1 MLSVK
6 DKAPEFVLEGYIKDE
21 IKTFKLNNYKNKW
34 VILFFYPLDFTFVCP
49 TEVKAL
55 SAKYEDFRNLGAEVF
70 GVSVDS
76 VHSHQSWSK
85 ELGELNFPL
94 LSDFHKR
101 ISHQFGVLDEE
112 AGHSMRATFII
123 DPEGNIRWLNVSS
136 DDVGRNIDELFRSLS
151 ALQTGKLCPAE
162 WNPGGK
168 TLN

>member
-1 MLSVK
+1 MLSVN
-6 DKAPEFVLEGYIKDE
+6 DKAPEFALEGYIKGE
-21 IKTFKLNNYKNKW
+21 IKTFKLANYKNKW

-55 SAKYEDFRNLGAEVF
+55 SAKQEDFKKLGAEIF
-70 GVSVDS
+70 GISVDS

-94 LSDFHKR
+94 LSDFQKR
-101 ISHQFGVLDEE
+101 ISHQFGVLDE
-112 AGHSMRATFII
+112 AGGHSMRATFII

-136 DDVGRNIDELFRSLS
+136 DDVGRNIDELLRSLS

-162 WNPGGK
+162 WTPGDK